1 MPTLQEKKENAI
13 DAVGQLI
20 ALLER
25 CRVSGWAAT
34 FIPIKEA
41 LEYLDFHQAIYLYSC
56 IPMPNM
62 GGFLDL
68 VLSEQNGHVIRNYE
82 EDNAL
87 LVKLGGV
94 VSKTISN
101 LRLYLSY
108 EIDRPLVD
116 VPRGT

>member
-1 MPTLQEKKENAI
+1 MPILQAKKENAI
-13 DAVGQLI
+13 DAVSQLI

-25 CRVSGWAAT
+25 CREYGWASK
-34 FIPIKEA
+34 FIPIKDA
-41 LEYLDFHQAIYLYSC
+41 LVDLDFDKAIHLYSR

-68 VLSEQNGHVIRNYE
+68 ILSERNGHLVRSYD

-87 LVKLGGV
+87 LEMLRGV
-94 VSKTISN
+94 VSQAIGN

-108 EIDRPLVD
+108 EIDRPLVK
-116 VPRGT
+116 VPRGG

>member
-20 ALLER
+20 ALFER
-25 CRVSGWAAT
+25 CHVVGWAAT
-34 FIPIKEA
+34 FIPIKDA
-41 LEYLDFHQAIYLYSC
+41 LDDLDFHKAIYLYSC
-56 IPMPNM
+56 VPMPNM
-62 GGFLDL
+62 GGFVDL

-87 LVKLGGV
+87 LEKLRGV

-101 LRLYLSY
+101 LRLYLNY
-108 EIDRPLVD
+108 EIDRPLVE
-116 VPRGT
+116 VPRCT

>member
-25 CRVSGWAAT
+25 CREYGWASK
-34 FIPIKEA
+34 FIPIKDA
-41 LEYLDFHQAIYLYSC
+41 LEDHDFDKAIYLFSC

-68 VLSEQNGHVIRNYE
+68 ILSAQNGHLIRNYE

-87 LVKLGGV
+87 LEKFRGL

-108 EIDRPLVD
+108 EIDRPLVKI
-116 VPRGT
+116 PRGA